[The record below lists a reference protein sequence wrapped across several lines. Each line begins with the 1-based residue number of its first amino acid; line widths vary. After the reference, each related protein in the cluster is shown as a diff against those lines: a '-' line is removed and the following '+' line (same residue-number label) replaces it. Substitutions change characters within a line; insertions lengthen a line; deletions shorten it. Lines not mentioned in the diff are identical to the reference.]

1 MNTFKR
7 LNDTS
12 VVVDGLVWTT
22 NPEKAQRFFNTELET
37 WALNIKVDEQTYYPA
52 TYYKGSE
59 TPYKLMKLKEE

>member
-7 LNDTS
+7 INETS

-22 NPEKAQRFFNTELET
+22 NPEKAQRFYNTQSES

-52 TYYKGSE
+52 SYHKGSE
-59 TPYKLMKLKEE
+59 TPYKLMNVKEE